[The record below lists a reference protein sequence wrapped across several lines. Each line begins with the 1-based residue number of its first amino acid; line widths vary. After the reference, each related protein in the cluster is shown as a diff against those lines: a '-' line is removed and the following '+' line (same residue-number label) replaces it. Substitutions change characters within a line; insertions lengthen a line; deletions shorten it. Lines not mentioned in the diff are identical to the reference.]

1 MEEDPCGPHRG
12 KYRSEGRSIKGGRIM
27 WILQDIV
34 TQYVIGIVLC
44 AIITIIW
51 KLTHKGEK
59 L

>member
-1 MEEDPCGPHRG
+1 
-12 KYRSEGRSIKGGRIM
+12 M